1 MVFPEGRYTVDGK
14 INAFQA
20 GIGLLA
26 KNLGIPVLP
35 MRIVGLF
42 EVKHAGRRTAR
53 PGEIQVRIG
62 HPMNFAAGC
71 DPGEIARELQ
81 RAVEAL

>member
-1 MVFPEGRYTVDGK
+1 MNPFR
-14 INAFQA
+14 A

-26 KNLGIPVLP
+26 NNLGLPVLP

-42 EVKHAGRRTAR
+42 EVKQAGRKFAR

-62 HPMNFAAGC
+62 QPMNFAGDS
-71 DPGEIARELQ
+71 DPAQIAQDLQ